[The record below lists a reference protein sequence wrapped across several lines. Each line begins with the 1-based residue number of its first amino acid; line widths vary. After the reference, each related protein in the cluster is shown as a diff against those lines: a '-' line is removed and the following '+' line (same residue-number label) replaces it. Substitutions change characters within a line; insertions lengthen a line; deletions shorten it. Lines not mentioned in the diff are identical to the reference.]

1 MKSVVF
7 LDVDGVLNTRTTVK
21 RTPWREICFDCG
33 NHFIC
38 KEEYAHGFIEFF
50 MGMEG
55 YQIICDGMEKI
66 KKEKFYEKLNN
77 IAEEY
82 YKQKKAIEKNN

>member
-1 MKSVVF
+1 
-7 LDVDGVLNTRTTVK
+7 
-21 RTPWREICFDCG
+21 
-33 NHFIC
+33 
-38 KEEYAHGFIEFF
+38 

-66 KKEKFYEKLNN
+66 KKEKFCEKLND

-82 YKQKKAIEKNN
+82 YKQKKLVKEKN

>member
-1 MKSVVF
+1 
-7 LDVDGVLNTRTTVK
+7 
-21 RTPWREICFDCG
+21 
-33 NHFIC
+33 
-38 KEEYAHGFIEFF
+38 